1 MTRRSWR
8 SRTTRAAL
16 AVGLSGV
23 VALSSAA
30 LVATAG
36 ATRNATKARVVAR
49 IQKTSKYGK
58 ILVTTRGMTL
68 YTYASDT
75 RAHSNCNGACLAI
88 WPPLTVPKGI
98 KPVAK
103 GVRGLQ
109 VIVRANGVRQVTY
122 KGWPLYTYV
131 NDKTRGVIS
140 GNAVSNFYVAKL
152 TVKAARSTSGG
163 SGW

>member
-1 MTRRSWR
+1 MTRRSWK

-16 AVGLSGV
+16 ALALSGT
-23 VALSSAA
+23 VALSSVA

-36 ATRNATKARVVAR
+36 ASRNASKARVVAR
-49 IQKTSKYGK
+49 IHKTSKYGK

-109 VIVRANGVRQVTY
+109 GLAAVHLRQRQDPRGHLGQRGEQLLRRQAHGQGRAFDLGRLGLVV
-122 KGWPLYTYV
+122 P
-131 NDKTRGVIS
+131 
-140 GNAVSNFYVAKL
+140 
-152 TVKAARSTSGG
+152 ARSRETKTAVR
-163 SGW
+163 